1 MPRLTEAQRRVA
13 VSEVLN
19 GKPQTHVAK
28 DLGCHPSVIYSLM
41 KSVREAPEVRNSPAL
56 ALNWREKLTRDL
68 PAKAVDTLEL
78 SISDRGDVHKAA
90 GSALQLL
97 KGIGALSGDGTTVN
111 FIQNNLGALPPD
123 WQDAFNGINEVQRL
137 DDAAIEVNDVKPL
150 DTKE

>member
-1 MPRLTEAQRRVA
+1 
-13 VSEVLN
+13 
-19 GKPQTHVAK
+19 
-28 DLGCHPSVIYSLM
+28 M